1 MPRLAPKIDYGP
13 IKTEYV
19 ETEVSIRKLAAKH
32 GISFGTLAERARNE
46 GWQALRQAHGRQVA
60 ARTYEGM
67 MSQIAEQE
75 RAIKLTQIAVMRAS
89 LHSYAAD
96 LKEGKIHLSPR
107 DAVLVVEALS
117 KLLGE
122 GNPVGDG
129 NPAEPKNVT
138 PPGSDPNDP
147 EFWRQLVDTART
159 RVAASGGLGPAPL
172 SGVARARTN

>member
-1 MPRLAPKIDYGP
+1 MPRLVPKVDYGP
-13 IKTEYV
+13 IKSEYV
-19 ETEVSIRKLAAKH
+19 ESEVSIRKLAAKH

-46 GWQALRQAHGRQVA
+46 GWLQLRQAHGRQVA

-67 MSQIAEQE
+67 MTQIAEQE

-96 LKEGKIHLSPR
+96 LKDGKIHLSPR

-117 KLLGE
+117 RLMGE
-122 GNPVGDG
+122 GSPIGDG

-138 PPGSDPNDP
+138 PGSDDP
-147 EFWRQLVDTART
+147 EFWRQLVDTARS
-159 RVAASGGLGPAPL
+159 RVAAAGSVGPAPL
-172 SGVARARTN
+172 SGVARSRSN